1 MVVVVVQVV
10 AQGGRARN
18 SAVSGAGRVWRCRGR
33 LRAGSSGGLQ
43 LTKLAKWKKL
53 TELTEL
59 TELMEAALCTGA
71 AAQRHEERD

>member
-1 MVVVVVQVV
+1 MVVVVVVV
-10 AQGGRARN
+10 VQGGRARN

-33 LRAGSSGGLQ
+33 LRADSSGGLQ
-43 LTKLAKWKKL
+43 LTKLTKLKKL

-59 TELMEAALCTGA
+59 TELMGAALCTGA